1 MTVTQTGA
9 AIVELAG
16 EFARREIA
24 PRVAQYDRDE
34 MIPRELLDQMAELG
48 FFGGIV
54 PVEWGGLGLDHR
66 TFAALVEEVSRTCQI
81 MGTLVSMPS
90 GLVGSGIARFGTDE
104 QKERWLRPLAEG
116 RIFGGSA
123 VTEPQ
128 SGSDVAGMQTTYK
141 KDGESF
147 VLNGSKAWISNLD
160 IAEFFLS
167 FATMDRSLRHAG
179 VTAFLIPRDTPG
191 LELNPYHDKLGFR
204 PISTGEVVFNNLRL
218 GPDALLGEE
227 GHGFEVAMTAVE
239 RGRLGVAARS
249 VGLAQACLDEAVSY
263 AKERIAFGHPISEFQ
278 IVQSKVTDMEVG
290 VHTAR
295 LLVNDAADAL
305 ERGERARRLTSM
317 AKMYASDVAFRS
329 ASDALQI
336 HGAYGVSPEYSI
348 GRLFRD
354 AKVLQIVEGSN
365 DLHRALIGEMSL
377 GIRAE
382 S

>member
-1 MTVTQTGA
+1 MQVTQTGA
-9 AIVELAG
+9 LIVEMAG

-24 PRVAQYDRDE
+24 PRVAQYDHDE
-34 MIPRELLDQMAELG
+34 KIPRDLLDQMAELG
-48 FFGGIV
+48 FFGGVI
-54 PVEWGGLGLDHR
+54 PVEMGGLGLDHR
-66 TFAALVEEVSRTCQI
+66 TFAALVEEVSRSCQI

-90 GLVGSGIARFGTDE
+90 GLVGSGIERFGTEE
-104 QKERWLRPLAEG
+104 QKQRFLKPLAEG
-116 RIFGGSA
+116 KIFGGSA
-123 VTEPQ
+123 VTESQ
-128 SGSDVAGMQTTYK
+128 SGSDVAGMRTTYK
-141 KDGESF
+141 RDGESF
-147 VLNGSKAWISNLD
+147 VLNGTKAWISNLD

-167 FATMDRSLRHAG
+167 FATHDRSLRHAG
-179 VTAFLIPRDTPG
+179 ITAFLIPRDTPG
-191 LELNPYHDKLGFR
+191 LELYPYHDKLGFR
-204 PISTGEVVFNNLRL
+204 PICTGEVVFSDMHL
-218 GPDALLGEE
+218 GPEALLGEE

-249 VGLAQACLDEAVSY
+249 VGLAQACLDGAVSY

-278 IVQSKVTDMEVG
+278 IVQSKITDMDLG

-295 LLVNDAADAL
+295 LLVKDAADAL

-329 ASDALQI
+329 AADSMQI
-336 HGAYGVSPEYSI
+336 HGANGVSPEYSV

-365 DLHRALIGEMSL
+365 DLHRSLLGEMAL
-377 GIRAE
+377 GIRAD

>member
-1 MTVTQTGA
+1 MTITEAGA
-9 AIVELAG
+9 QIVELAG
-16 EFARREIA
+16 DFARREIA
-24 PRVAQYDRDE
+24 PRVAEYDRRE
-34 MIPRELLDQMAELG
+34 KLPRDLLDKMAELG

-54 PVEWGGLGLDHR
+54 PVEMGGLGLDHR
-66 TFAALVEEVSRTCQI
+66 TFAALVEEVSRVCQI

-90 GLVGSGIARFGTDE
+90 GLVGSGIARYGTDE
-104 QKERWLRPLAEG
+104 QKERFLRPLAEG

-141 KDGESF
+141 KDGESY
-147 VLNGSKAWISNLD
+147 VLNGTKAWISNLD

-167 FATMDRSLRHAG
+167 FATKDRSLRHAG

-191 LELNPYHDKLGFR
+191 LGLYPYRDKLGFR
-204 PISTGEVVFNNLRL
+204 PICTGEVVFDNLRL
-218 GPDALLGEE
+218 GPEALLGEE
-227 GHGFEVAMTAVE
+227 GRGFEVAMTAVE

-249 VGLAQACLDEAVSY
+249 VGLAQACLDEAVKY

-305 ERGERARRLTSM
+305 ERGERARKLTSM
-317 AKMYASDVAFRS
+317 AKMYASDIAFRS
-329 ASDALQI
+329 AADALQI
-336 HGAYGVSPEYSI
+336 HGAYGVSPEYPI

-354 AKVLQIVEGSN
+354 SKVLQIVEGSN
-365 DLHRALIGEMSL
+365 DLHRALIGEMAL
-377 GIRAE
+377 GLRAG